1 MSGARWG
8 RLARM
13 NVVLAI
19 IALVLAVPTWVTLR
33 SDAAIFTDYEDIPRL
48 FPGFTRDTIRGLT
61 VSIPRRDVEGRLVRD
76 EAGAVVRDTLPLARA
91 DQDWQIAGQG
101 PLAGVTVRSTRVYER
116 VLQHIE
122 SMRRDE
128 EALVQL
134 DAGPDELASYG
145 LGEDEAILVQ
155 CFDREAPVV
164 QLLVGV
170 DASRGRAG
178 DGVVRGFFVR
188 SRDSSDVVLYEQDYW
203 VLDVDPAQ
211 WYERAPLR
219 VPVDEVVEV
228 SIRNLKGDVTFV
240 RKDPAS
246 ADWSA
251 AVAPPDTGAV
261 RDGEVRAFVESLS
274 LLNIQE
280 YAERLPADPA
290 ERDAV
295 LRQRGLEA
303 PEFRA
308 ELVLANGQRHAIGIG
323 GTVGGRNERYL
334 TISSVDFVMTVGE
347 WIVARFEKDPA
358 AVFFDPP
365 STRVGPGGGR

>member
-1 MSGARWG
+1 MSGTRWS
-8 RLARM
+8 RLARA
-13 NVVLAI
+13 NVALTIV
-19 IALVLAVPTWVTLR
+19 ALVLAVPTWLTLR
-33 SDAAIFTDYEDIPRL
+33 GDSTLFTEYEDIPRL

-76 EAGAVVRDTLPLARA
+76 EGGAVVRDTLALARTE
-91 DQDWQIAGQG
+91 QDWQIAGQG
-101 PLAGVTVRSTRVYER
+101 GLAGVTVRSTRVYER

-134 DAGPDELASYG
+134 DAGPEELASYG
-145 LGEDEAILVQ
+145 LLEDEAVLVQ
-155 CFDREAPVV
+155 CYDREAPVV
-164 QLLVGV
+164 QLLVGA

-228 SIRNLKGDVTFV
+228 SLRNLKGEVTFL
-240 RKDPAS
+240 RPDPAK
-246 ADWSA
+246 ADWEAS
-251 AVAPPDTGAV
+251 VAPAEAGAV
-261 RDGEVRAFVESLS
+261 RDGEVRAFVEALS

-280 YAERLPADPA
+280 YAERLPTEAA
-290 ERDAV
+290 ERDAI
-295 LRQRGLEA
+295 LRQRGLES

-308 ELVLANGQRHAIGIG
+308 ELVLADGQRHAIGIG
-323 GTVGGRNERYL
+323 GAVGGRNERYL
-334 TISSVDFVMTVGE
+334 TISSIDFVMTVGE

-365 STRVGPGGGR
+365 ASRVSPGGGR